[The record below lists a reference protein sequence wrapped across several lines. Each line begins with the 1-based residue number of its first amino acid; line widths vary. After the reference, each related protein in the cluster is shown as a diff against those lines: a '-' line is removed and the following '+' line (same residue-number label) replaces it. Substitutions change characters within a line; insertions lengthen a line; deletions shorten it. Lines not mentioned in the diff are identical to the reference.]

1 MNNLLQERRER
12 GKDTFLCINYMLPRA
27 IIMTVTTFPTWQ
39 IIVFLLIDF
48 IIFASIVA
56 AVFFLILFFKTRKE
70 KNIKV
75 VDLND
80 LEAFKNKNLQME
92 TAISI
97 ENNKPVAPS
106 TLQASFTF
114 EQPLEKYS
122 VPVRS
127 MDNDSNR
134 LFSCQMQQN
143 EQYMNDTAFISS
155 QGEANTNFVN
165 M

>member
-1 MNNLLQERRER
+1 
-12 GKDTFLCINYMLPRA
+12 MLSRA
-27 IIMTVTTFPTWQ
+27 IIMIATTFPTWQ
-39 IIVFLLIDF
+39 VIIFLLIDF

-56 AVFFLILFFKTRKE
+56 AVFFLILFFKSRKQ

-134 LFSCQMQQN
+134 LFNCQMQQN
-143 EQYMNDTAFISS
+143 EQHMNDTAFVSS
-155 QGEANTNFVN
+155 QQGVANTNFIN